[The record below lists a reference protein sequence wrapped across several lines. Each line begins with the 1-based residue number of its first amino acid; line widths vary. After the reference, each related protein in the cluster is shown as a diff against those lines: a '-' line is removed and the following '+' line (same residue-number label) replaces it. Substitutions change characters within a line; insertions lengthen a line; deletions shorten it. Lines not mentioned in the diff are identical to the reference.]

1 MPDIQALYKR
11 ADEAFQKH
19 NYDYARDLFLQILLL
34 DPDHAEARKALRVT
48 LLKKFQELGATSR
61 IKLIALKGQF
71 ELQIKATKDPAKRIE
86 ICQKYLN
93 DDPANS
99 RVRTVLAETLLAQKH
114 FNAAAAEAEMAFRDD
129 PQNVGA
135 AKILVTAYKE
145 TGKIREAQTI
155 LQKLQGIA
163 REDRDLERLQ
173 RDLAA
178 QQTMEDGFKDAQ
190 SYRDVIKDKD
200 AASKLEAQA
209 HLIQTEEQF
218 QAVVRGLVSEF
229 SLNPA
234 DARLPRKIGDLYFEK
249 KKDYKTAQE
258 WYKKAVQINPQDS
271 VLRDKVDDCALRTYE
286 QQIEAAQKAGDA
298 AKAKEL
304 QAAQL
309 KFKLQSFERR
319 VQDRPTDMGLRY
331 ELGRAYYQAGPAF
344 VDKAIAE
351 FQQSVRDPK
360 KKADSHLY
368 LGMCFQRKKLYDM
381 ADKQYQLAE
390 DGVLSHDR
398 RLAILYNRMVCNAEA
413 GKPAEAVELG
423 KKILEVDISYKD
435 VSQLVEKWQA
445 ELGKK

>member
-19 NYDYARDLFLQILLL
+19 NYDYARDLFHQILLL

-71 ELQIKATKDPAKRIE
+71 ELQIKATKDPAKRMDV
-86 ICQKYLN
+86 CQKYLN
-93 DDPANS
+93 DDPTNS
-99 RVRTVLAETLLAQKH
+99 RVRTVLAETLLGQKH
-114 FNAAAAEAEMAFRDD
+114 YNAAAVEAEMAFRDD
-129 PQNVGA
+129 PQNIAA
-135 AKILVTAYKE
+135 AKILVAAYKE
-145 TGKIREAQTI
+145 TGKIREAQAV
-155 LQKLQGIA
+155 LQRLQGVA

-178 QQTMEDGFKDAQ
+178 QQTMEAGFKDAQ
-190 SYRDVIKDKD
+190 SYQDVIKDKD

-218 QAVVRGLVSEF
+218 QAVIQGLVSEF

-234 DARLPRKIGDLYFEK
+234 DVRLPRKIGDLYFEK

-271 VLRDKVDDCALRTYE
+271 VLRDKVDDCALRMYE
-286 QQIEAAQKAGDA
+286 QQIDAAQKAADA
-298 AKAKEL
+298 AKVKEL
-304 QAAQL
+304 QAAHL
-309 KFKLQSFERR
+309 KFKIQSFERR

-331 ELGRAYYQAGPAF
+331 ELGRAYYQAGPSF
-344 VDKAIAE
+344 VDKAISE

-381 ADKQYQLAE
+381 ADKQYQMAE
-390 DGVLSHDR
+390 DGVLSQDR
-398 RLAILYNRMVCNAEA
+398 KLAILYNRMVCNAEA
-413 GKPAEAVELG
+413 GKPVEAVELG
-423 KKILEVDISYKD
+423 KKILEVDIAYKD